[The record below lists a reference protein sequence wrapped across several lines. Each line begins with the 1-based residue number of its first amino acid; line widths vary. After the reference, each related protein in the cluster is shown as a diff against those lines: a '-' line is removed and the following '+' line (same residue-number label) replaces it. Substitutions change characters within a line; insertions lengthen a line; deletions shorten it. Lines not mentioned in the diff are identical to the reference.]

1 MSTYRIKRGDSL
13 SGIAKK
19 LGTTVKNLQAL
30 NRIEDKDVNLIFAG
44 DDLKIPERA
53 ADVARLKQAI
63 ADQTA
68 GRRGSGKTTLMKTS
82 AVRKAPPREVIEAE
96 RTAPVN
102 PRLRATRSR
111 REGTPTESKGLMA
124 RSRKR
129 SETNPSLLSS
139 APARAY
145 AAGMLSSGVLTE
157 DFFRPDEFGTLTNL
171 VVGKVKKGSNNMF
184 YGDYDEAAGS
194 NINYEMEIPSDI
206 STNLK
211 KALKFTTGRMDIVQH
226 KGKVLG
232 ADEFDFEGKEK
243 ISEQSLIDQVK
254 FLADRTGAF
263 LKGDIGLYG
272 TAHSF
277 GEVFNPP
284 GEGPSFRIDFGSPED
299 LGIDQEVFK
308 NLPTL
313 ESYEKE
319 NAHRIKQRP
328 LRDFFRSLGVIDV

>member
-1 MSTYRIKRGDSL
+1 MATYRIKSGDSL
-13 SGIAKK
+13 SAIAKRF
-19 LGTTVKNLQAL
+19 GTTVKGLQAL
-30 NRIEDKDVNLIFAG
+30 NRIADKDVNLIFAG
-44 DDLKIPERA
+44 NDLKIPDRLGDVERIKETVTER
-53 ADVARLKQAI
+53 VAP
-63 ADQTA
+63 
-68 GRRGSGKTTLMKTS
+68 RRVPRKINLMRTS
-82 AVRKAPPREVIEAE
+82 AVRKPPPAAE

-111 REGTPTESKGLMA
+111 SEGTPTESKGLMA

-129 SETNPSLLSS
+129 SEKNPSLLSS

-184 YGDYDEAAGS
+184 YGDYDEEAGS
-194 NINYEMEIPSDI
+194 KINYEMEIPSDI

-226 KGKVLG
+226 KGRVLG

-319 NAHRIKQRP
+319 NAYRIKQRP

>member
-1 MSTYRIKRGDSL
+1 MSKYIIQPGDTLGKIAKRLNTTIKALADFNKIKDPNKIYAGRSL
-13 SGIAKK
+13 S
-19 LGTTVKNLQAL
+19 
-30 NRIEDKDVNLIFAG
+30 
-44 DDLKIPERA
+44 IPERQSRS
-53 ADVARLKQAI
+53 DMDRYVRNELLK
-63 ADQTA
+63 DS
-68 GRRGSGKTTLMKTS
+68 GSNKTS
-82 AVRKAPPREVIEAE
+82 AVRKAPPKTK

-129 SETNPSLLSS
+129 SEANPSLLSS

-194 NINYEMEIPSDI
+194 KINYEMEIPSDI

-284 GEGPSFRIDFGSPED
+284 GEGPSFRIDFGSPEE

-313 ESYEKE
+313 ESSEKE